1 MTIINQYDMIIPI
14 GSRVIVSIDSG
25 VPVDT
30 ELSAVQTPSGG
41 YKFKISYFKL
51 TVPDGVEANII
62 VSTGKGQAPL
72 LASNVTNSTIIIV
85 STRRLQLDYLDSFA
99 LYVKTLQDI
108 ESQVDVV
115 LEYAGRLVVPYIG

>member
-14 GSRVIVSIDSG
+14 GSRVIVSIGSG

-30 ELSAVQTPSGG
+30 EFSAVQTPSGG

-62 VSTGKGQAPL
+62 VSTEKGQAPL

-108 ESQVDVV
+108 VSQVDVV